1 LIMTGQNTT
10 PLFDAMKSHIE
21 EAVIPFHVP
30 GHKQG
35 KGLTELTDYLGVRTM
50 QMDLN
55 GMPDLD
61 FINHPSGVIMEAQKL
76 FAYAFEAD
84 EAFFLVNGTTSG
96 VQAMIMSVCEPG
108 NEILIPR
115 NAHKSTIGGLI
126 LSGAIPVYLEPECN
140 NQLGI
145 AMGVSLESVCQ
156 GIKEH
161 PHAKGVFLVNPTYYG
176 FTSDLRSIV
185 RTAHAHNMAV
195 LVDEAHGAHLS
206 FHSSF
211 PLNAMA
217 AGADMSAVSMHK
229 TAGSLTQSSALLLQG
244 SLVPSSRVKQVL
256 NLSYTSS
263 ASYLLMCSLDLARRQ
278 MAVKGKDMLDKV
290 LQWVAWARHNIN
302 RIPGLYAFGRE
313 LAGTP
318 GCFDFD
324 ESKLGVNVRRLN
336 YSGYQIENLLRSN
349 YLIQVEM
356 SDINNIL
363 AIASIGDEPENF
375 DALVQ
380 ALHAIASCS
389 RPMDYREAPPIP
401 AFGKMIVSPRD
412 AFYAPKKTLSLKA
425 AVGEIAGEMIMAYPP
440 GIPVVCMGE
449 RITAEIVDYI
459 ELLKREK
466 CELQGTVDR
475 YIDYIQVLGRR

>member
-1 LIMTGQNTT
+1 MTGQNAT
-10 PLFDAMKSHIE
+10 PLFDALKAHID
-21 EAVIPFHVP
+21 EAVVPFHVP

-35 KGLTELTDYLGVRTM
+35 KGLRDLTDYLGVRTM

-61 FINHPSGVIMEAQKL
+61 FVNHPSGVIMEAQKL
-76 FAYAFEAD
+76 FAYAFEGD

-108 NEILIPR
+108 NEIIIPR

-126 LSGAIPVYLEPECN
+126 LSGAIPIYLYPECN
-140 NQLGI
+140 SQLGI
-145 AMGVSLESVCQ
+145 AMGITLDSVSQ
-156 GIKEH
+156 AIKEH
-161 PHAKGVFLVNPTYYG
+161 PHAKAIFLINPTYYG

-195 LVDEAHGAHLS
+195 LVDEAHGAHMA
-206 FHSSF
+206 FHNSF
-211 PLNAMA
+211 PISAMA

-244 SLVPSSRVKQVL
+244 SLVPCSRVKQVL

-263 ASYLLMCSLDLARRQ
+263 ASYLLMCSLDVARRQ
-278 MAVKGKDMLDKV
+278 MATNGKDLLEKTIQMV
-290 LQWVAWARHNIN
+290 RWARQKIN
-302 RIPGLYAFGRE
+302 QIPGFYAFGHE
-313 LAGTP
+313 LIGSP

-324 ESKLGVNVRRLN
+324 ETKLGINVRRLN
-336 YSGYQIENLLRSN
+336 YSGYQIENLLRQN
-349 YLIQVEM
+349 YRIQVEM

-363 AIASIGDEPENF
+363 AITSIGDEPANF
-375 DALVQ
+375 KVFVDALQ
-380 ALHAIASCS
+380 EIASCS

-412 AFYAPKKTLSLKA
+412 AFYGPKKILSLKN

-449 RITAEIVDYI
+449 RITTEIVDYI
-459 ELLKREK
+459 ELLKKEK
-466 CELQGTVDR
+466 CELQGTADR
-475 YIDYIQVLGRR
+475 YLDYIQVLGRN